1 MPAGLHRSYP
11 SLRTLAGSVAP
22 FQVGH
27 RGFQVGL
34 PEPLLQRPRAD
45 ALFLV
50 TEGDECLAELVQFP
64 RAFDVVLFHKVLE
77 DAQKVALHPAVLGPG
92 RSIRWP
98 RP

>member
-1 MPAGLHRSYP
+1 
-11 SLRTLAGSVAP
+11 
-22 FQVGH
+22 
-27 RGFQVGL
+27 
-34 PEPLLQRPRAD
+34 
-45 ALFLV
+45 
-50 TEGDECLAELVQFP
+50 VQFP